1 MINKYLV
8 AKKSLEG
15 LFAVIIV
22 AGIIFFLALPSFILA
37 CIVLIITG
45 IVITV
50 LLRKEYTYSII
61 IDSESRTVTF
71 ITKSLTSSETDVCG
85 FDEINFVYKKRL
97 DYYSYSSNYGPRE
110 KRNILLIDS
119 KRKTLA
125 YLVPKQDGWSNEVI
139 LDLAK
144 TLAELSIKQIVEKY
158 NDDEIAL

>member
-1 MINKYLV
+1 MLQLDICAENILLQFL
-8 AKKSLEG
+8 AKK
-15 LFAVIIV
+15 VQQ
-22 AGIIFFLALPSFILA
+22 
-37 CIVLIITG
+37 
-45 IVITV
+45 
-50 LLRKEYTYSII
+50 
-61 IDSESRTVTF
+61 
-71 ITKSLTSSETDVCG
+71 
-85 FDEINFVYKKRL
+85 INFVYKKRL
-97 DYYSYSSNYGPRE
+97 DYYSYSSKYGPRE